1 MCLWISILI
10 PSIRVCEGKK
20 QGHGVVAYSKEVMLI
35 KSYIVQYL
43 ETEPKRDMCI

>member
-20 QGHGVVAYSKEVMLI
+20 QGHGVVAYSKEVTLI
-35 KSYIVQYL
+35 KSYVVDCTVL
-43 ETEPKRDMCI
+43 GDGTET